1 MTMKQFVIN
10 ETFEFFSKLK
20 INKIEDSEIRNKIID
35 IYMSLYDKMDD
46 WNKTLSSF
54 REEFFKGNE
63 DKLDKYNAAI
73 QKNRESPE
81 VDEDTKKIISE
92 FNIEVSNMLNKDVE
106 VSFKKLTRNELVE
119 ALTNLEIEFT
129 CTDLIL
135 LKDFYN

>member
-35 IYMSLYDKMDD
+35 IYMFLYDKMDN
-46 WNKTLSSF
+46 WNKTLASF
-54 REEFFKGNE
+54 REDFFKGNE
-63 DKLDKYNAAI
+63 DKLNEYNLAI
-73 QKNRESPE
+73 QKDRESPE
-81 VDEDTKKIISE
+81 ISDDTKKIISE
-92 FNIEVSNMLNKDVE
+92 FNVEVSKMLNKDVE
-106 VSFKKLTRNELVE
+106 ASFEKLTRNELVE

>member
-35 IYMSLYDKMDD
+35 IYMFLYDKMDN
-46 WNKTLSSF
+46 WNKTLASF
-54 REEFFKGNE
+54 RGDFFKGNE
-63 DKLDKYNAAI
+63 DKLNEYNLAI
-73 QKNRESPE
+73 QKDRESPE
-81 VDEDTKKIISE
+81 ISDDTKKIISE
-92 FNIEVSNMLNKDVE
+92 FNVEVSKMLNKDVE
-106 VSFKKLTRNELVE
+106 ASFEKLTRNELVE